1 MKFMLPVV
9 YFNNTKS
16 EVKITLKK
24 SGLVVTV
31 SPIVQKRRNQVCE
44 ILLICSSLNQVL
56 SKK

>member
-24 SGLVVTV
+24 IRTGSHSFSYCT
-31 SPIVQKRRNQVCE
+31 E
-44 ILLICSSLNQVL
+44 TEESSL
-56 SKK
+56 